1 MKFAPAL
8 TIQLGKSI
16 NHSGK
21 LIVSKNKV
29 VLQRLNIG
37 AALLSI
43 MNTVHGFDV
52 LEGLLVQHR
61 RFRRN
66 ALVGPLLYDE
76 IFFFPPRTMW
86 Q

>member
-1 MKFAPAL
+1 MKFAPTL
-8 TIQLGKSI
+8 TIQLGRSI
-16 NHSGK
+16 NQPGK
-21 LIVSKNKV
+21 LVLRKNKV

-43 MNTVHGFDV
+43 MSTVYGFDV

-76 IFFFPPRTMW
+76 VFFIPPRTMW